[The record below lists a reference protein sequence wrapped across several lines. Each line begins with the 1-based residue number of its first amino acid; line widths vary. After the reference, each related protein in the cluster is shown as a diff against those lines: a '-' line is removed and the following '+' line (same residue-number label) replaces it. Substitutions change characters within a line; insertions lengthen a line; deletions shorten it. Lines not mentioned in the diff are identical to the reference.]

1 MFDNSIKGIERKNS
15 AILSILQDLR
25 MVSRFKDVE
34 EYQRKK
40 GVIRAD
46 IKVSKYVFVR
56 MIVDLRSRI
65 PDQILIGY
73 MHKSKFNA
81 VNSMTF
87 KVPNE
92 DFTEAAK
99 KLEKMLYLVFQKYHH
114 RFEKAL
120 RNDKSKKD

>member
-15 AILSILQDLR
+15 AILAILQDLR

-40 GVIRAD
+40 GVVRAD

-56 MIVDLRSRI
+56 LIVDLRSRI
-65 PDQILIGY
+65 QDQILIGY

-81 VNSMTF
+81 VNSITF

-92 DFTEAAK
+92 NFTEAAK
-99 KLEKMLYLVFQKYHH
+99 NLEKMLYLIFQKYHH
-114 RFEKAL
+114 RLEKAL